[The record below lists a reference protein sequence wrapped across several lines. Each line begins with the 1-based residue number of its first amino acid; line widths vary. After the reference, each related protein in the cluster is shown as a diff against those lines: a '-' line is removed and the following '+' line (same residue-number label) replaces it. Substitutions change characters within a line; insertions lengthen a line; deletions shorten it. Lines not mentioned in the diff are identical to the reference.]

1 MRRRC
6 PRSPSCTG
14 TITCASSARVAKEL
28 GAARGFRRPGPQ
40 LALVTVERDRVH
52 LPGEAR
58 IRRDDPALVV
68 ELDDLAAYGEAL
80 VLGRFAVFVVKDRP
94 GRHALTLAA
103 TLRSPRDDLRVARRQ
118 CTEWF
123 PFGTSDRASVEHSR
137 AN

>member
-1 MRRRC
+1 MPRPC

-28 GAARGFRRPGPQ
+28 GAARALRRPGRQ

-58 IRRDDPALVV
+58 IRPDDAALLV

-80 VLGRFAVFVVKDRP
+80 ILGRFAVFVVKNRP

-103 TLRSPRDDLRVARRQ
+103 TLRSLRDALRIARRQ
-118 CTEWF
+118 HTERF
-123 PFGTSDRASVEHSR
+123 PSGERSTSVEHRR
-137 AN
+137 ANE